1 MIDLSSEFEFQT
13 SRSSG
18 PGGQHVNKTETRV
31 TLRFSIPESTMLS
44 DEQKALLLEKL
55 STHLTT
61 EGVLLIS
68 CQETRS
74 QTRNKE
80 ISVERFNELIK
91 KAFKKKRKRIP
102 TKPTKA
108 SKRKRLEGKKEQ
120 GVKKQLRRKPDTD
133 M

>member
-31 TLRFSIPESTMLS
+31 TLRFSIPDSSVLS
-44 DEQKALLLEKL
+44 DEQKAVLLDKL
-55 STHLTT
+55 ATHCTT
-61 EGVLLIS
+61 DGVLLIS

-80 ISVERFNELIK
+80 ICVERFNELIK

-108 SKRKRLEGKKEQ
+108 AKRKRLEGKKEQ
-120 GVKKQLRRKPDTD
+120 SVKKQLRRKPDAD